1 MNREKRQEKQAI
13 SRSGKINEKTYLA
26 LFGLRENLKIA

>member
-1 MNREKRQEKQAI
+1 MNREKDKRNKQFLEVE
-13 SRSGKINEKTYLA
+13 KINEKTYLA